1 MPRIQVDML
10 AAVTVALALSLIA
23 PAPAFAASSCGGTGG
38 TRTQTFTCGPGELVT
53 ALVAEGGAYVNR
65 ITVKCS
71 RITGELQ
78 DARSSQ
84 GKESGKLG
92 GKPPGSSISSGFA
105 LCPDGTAAWSIDPKC
120 GWYVDRLVSITC
132 GQVKAD
138 AGRRVL
144 TRAVNLRYLNVGG
157 NGGDRTGL
165 TCGADKGIYKVTVRS
180 GDWIDRIEIACRA
193 P

>member
-1 MPRIQVDML
+1 MPTIKITAL
-10 AAVTVALALSLIA
+10 AAFSLALVMNLVATA
-23 PAPAFAASSCGGTGG
+23 PAIAASACGGTGG
-38 TRTQTFTCGPGELVT
+38 TRTQTFTCGPGEFVT
-53 ALVAEGGAYVNR
+53 ALVAEGGAYVNQ
-65 ITVKCS
+65 IVVKCS

-78 DARSSQ
+78 DAHSSQ
-84 GKESGKLG
+84 GKESGRLG

-105 LCPDGTAAWSIDPKC
+105 LCPDGTAAWSIDSKC

-132 GQVKAD
+132 GQVKID

-157 NGGDRTGL
+157 NGGDRTSL
-165 TCGADKGIYKVTVRS
+165 SCGADKGIYKVTVRS
-180 GDWIDRIEIACRA
+180 GEWMDRIEIACRA